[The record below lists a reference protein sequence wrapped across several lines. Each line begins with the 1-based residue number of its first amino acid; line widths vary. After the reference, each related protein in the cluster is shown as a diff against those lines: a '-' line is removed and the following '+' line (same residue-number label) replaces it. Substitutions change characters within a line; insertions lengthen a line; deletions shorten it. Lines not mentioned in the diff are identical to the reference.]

1 MGDETLQDLLLQ
13 RLAHLQGDRGGRRLS
28 LRQVALRSFGRVSE
42 ATLRAILAGHPAVQL
57 TDREINGLALA
68 LEVPAE
74 RVYLAAAN
82 PTTWPPRR
90 FNHREPAD
98 RAGGCPARSPRS
110 ASSARRDTRAKT
122 TRNY

>member
-1 MGDETLQDLLLQ
+1 MGDETLQDLLLR
-13 RLAHLQGDRGGRRLS
+13 RLAHLQGERGGRRLS

-82 PTTWPPRR
+82 PTT
-90 FNHREPAD
+90 
-98 RAGGCPARSPRS
+98 
-110 ASSARRDTRAKT
+110 
-122 TRNY
+122 